1 MTWMCS
7 KMSRS
12 TREWA
17 KRKLQESIVN
27 LNWCGYHL
35 IEVAEVYK
43 EQHPEIANPIKDI
56 ATVASQLMDT
66 IAKVKGSF

>member
-1 MTWMCS
+1 MCS
-7 KMSRS
+7 KMPRS

-17 KRKLQESIVN
+17 KRKLQESIDN

-35 IEVAEVYK
+35 IEVAETYK
-43 EQHPEIANPIKDI
+43 ELHPEIAEPLKDI
-56 ATVASQLMDT
+56 ATVASQLMET